1 MGEGWY
7 GTCPPHAERVVAMM
21 MCRQRV
27 AATKIDSP
35 VMAVSGRHL
44 RLEHGKVCGTET
56 RWIGDQHILQF
67 LSRWHTQTG
76 DVAMMHTGGEKSI
89 GARGS
94 GTISAGHGTV
104 RMLHDAKSCHPTTHP
119 NRKTS
124 SPYQISNQLR
134 QSFIEIVVPAL
145 RCRTKPQLIL

>member
-1 MGEGWY
+1 MGVGERWY

-44 RLEHGKVCGTET
+44 RLEHGKVCDTDEVD
-56 RWIGDQHILQF
+56 GDPHILQF

-76 DVAMMHTGGEKSI
+76 EVAMMHRWEEI
-89 GARGS
+89 DQREGS
-94 GTISAGHGTV
+94 GTRSAGHGTV
-104 RMLHDAKSCHPTTHP
+104 RVLHDAKSCHPTTQPPTPTAIRPHLT
-119 NRKTS
+119 RF
-124 SPYQISNQLR
+124 QIQMRQL
-134 QSFIEIVVPAL
+134 FIEIVVPAL
-145 RCRTKPQLIL
+145 RCRT